1 MVMDQQQQPQQQV
14 YKHYCRV
21 CKKGFGCGRA
31 LGGHMR
37 AHGIN
42 DDTLGGHADTDDDP
56 ASSEWDDK
64 LNPPGGH
71 KRMYAL
77 RTNPNRLK
85 SCRVC
90 ENCGKEFLSWKSFLE
105 HGKCSAGEDAGDD
118 SLGSSP
124 RSDADADDPVRGCA
138 GWSKGKRSRRA
149 KAIVPLCPS
158 SEEEIDLAN
167 CLVMLSAARV
177 DPMLIV
183 EPEESC
189 ASASKEEDRRQHPI
203 TITATTDRSKAPAP
217 PSPAVPRGMFECK
230 ACKKV
235 FSSHQALGGHRASH
249 KKVKGCFAAKLDDL
263 DEAPLDD
270 EISTHDNNT
279 TSEMAMAIV
288 PFSPHPPVPPGPDP
302 KPLPLHPLVT
312 DDCNPAPLSSLIH
325 IQPTP
330 QLKTRRET
338 ESERRERDI
347 TPLIEQPQQQVYKH
361 YCRVCKKG
369 FGCGRA
375 LGGHMRAHG
384 INDDTLGGH
393 ADTDDDPAS
402 SEWDD
407 KLNPP
412 GGHKRMYALRTNPN
426 RLKSCRVC
434 ENCGKEFLSWKSF
447 LEHGKCSAGEDAGDD
462 SLGSSP
468 RSDADADDPVRGC
481 AGWSKGKRSRRAKAI
496 VPLCPSSEEE
506 IDLANCLVMLSAARV
521 DPMLI
526 VEPEESCASA
536 SKEEDRRQHPIT
548 ITATTDRS
556 KAPAPPSPAVPRGM
570 FECKA
575 CKKVFSSHQALGG
588 HRASHK
594 KVKGCFAAKLDDLD
608 EAPLDDEISTHDN
621 NTTSEMAMA
630 IVPFDNPP
638 LAVTPLKK
646 KSKVHECSIC
656 HRVFTSGQAL
666 GGHKRCHW
674 ITSSAPDAA
683 AVAKLHPLPPDHAA
697 AGLHPQL
704 TLRPMFESSD
714 TLDLNL
720 PAPVEEDLGG
730 VRQDV
735 GSPLPLDMPAALYLK
750 PWIDQSNT
758 NTNIDKNKATSSSN
772 NNINNNNNNVNSSRD
787 HNDEAIT
794 NGSVDEEA
802 DSKVKLAKL
811 SDLKDINMGG
821 ESAPWLQ
828 VGIGSSTNEGSEP

>member
-1 MVMDQQQQPQQQV
+1 MAMVMDQQQQQQQQPQQQPQVV

-42 DDTLGGHADTDDDP
+42 DDTLGSHADPDDDP
-56 ASSEWDDK
+56 PSSEWDDK

-118 SLGSSP
+118 SLASSP
-124 RSDADADDPVRGCA
+124 RSDADADDPVPGCA

-149 KAIVPLCPS
+149 KAVVPLCPS
-158 SEEEIDLAN
+158 SEEEDLAN

-177 DPMLIV
+177 DPMVIV

-203 TITATTDRSKAPAP
+203 TITATTTDRSKAPAP

-235 FSSHQALGGHRASH
+235 FTSHQALGGHRASH

-263 DEAPLDD
+263 DEVPPDD
-270 EISTHDNNT
+270 EVINHDNNN
-279 TSEMAMAIV
+279 TS
-288 PFSPHPPVPPGPDP
+288 
-302 KPLPLHPLVT
+302 
-312 DDCNPAPLSSLIH
+312 
-325 IQPTP
+325 
-330 QLKTRRET
+330 
-338 ESERRERDI
+338 
-347 TPLIEQPQQQVYKH
+347 
-361 YCRVCKKG
+361 
-369 FGCGRA
+369 
-375 LGGHMRAHG
+375 
-384 INDDTLGGH
+384 
-393 ADTDDDPAS
+393 
-402 SEWDD
+402 
-407 KLNPP
+407 
-412 GGHKRMYALRTNPN
+412 
-426 RLKSCRVC
+426 
-434 ENCGKEFLSWKSF
+434 
-447 LEHGKCSAGEDAGDD
+447 
-462 SLGSSP
+462 
-468 RSDADADDPVRGC
+468 
-481 AGWSKGKRSRRAKAI
+481 
-496 VPLCPSSEEE
+496 
-506 IDLANCLVMLSAARV
+506 
-521 DPMLI
+521 
-526 VEPEESCASA
+526 
-536 SKEEDRRQHPIT
+536 
-548 ITATTDRS
+548 
-556 KAPAPPSPAVPRGM
+556 
-570 FECKA
+570 
-575 CKKVFSSHQALGG
+575 
-588 HRASHK
+588 
-594 KVKGCFAAKLDDLD
+594 
-608 EAPLDDEISTHDN
+608 
-621 NTTSEMAMA
+621 SEMAMA

-674 ITSSAPDAA
+674 ITSNAPDAG
-683 AVAKLHPLPPDHAA
+683 AVAKLHPLPPEHATV
-697 AGLHPQL
+697 GLHPRL

-720 PAPVEEDLGG
+720 PAPVDQEDLAA
-730 VRQDV
+730 VRKEV
-735 GSPLPLDMPAALYLK
+735 VSPLLLDMPAALYLK
-750 PWIDQSNT
+750 PWIGQSNT
-758 NTNIDKNKATSSSN
+758 NMDKNKASSSSN
-772 NNINNNNNNVNSSRD
+772 NNINNNNVNSSRD

-811 SDLKDINMGG
+811 SDLKDINMGR
-821 ESAPWLQ
+821 ESSPWLQ
-828 VGIGSSTNEGSEP
+828 VGIGSSTNEDSEP